1 MQYYILLFYTYAD
14 SYYLWLYNADISF
27 VFGINSIIQYVTG
40 KALGGFTT
48 VILLQLFSSSI
59 IMICLGIIGY
69 YIAQIYEEIKG
80 RPKFIISEKC

>member
-1 MQYYILLFYTYAD
+1 MLI
-14 SYYLWLYNADISF
+14 ISF

-48 VILLQLFSSSI
+48 VILLQLFTNI
-59 IMICLGIIGY
+59 IMICLGIIGN

-80 RPKFIISEKC
+80 KPKYIVSYKCQVY